1 MSEECD
7 NVFEEHQTFSV
18 IQLRAEGGEPVPAV
32 PQPWSQEEILAA
44 SLTEADIPPDQD
56 DPDGWA
62 DPDADSGPP
71 AELAGLTG
79 AELEELLA
87 DVPARPA
94 PLAWPLSYQ
103 SPDGPD
109 GQPWPAGFLPR
120 DGSGHGAGFAD
131 GGVLDGLA
139 PGVSLAGFADDAH
152 RRLAGVDDD
161 ALIGVLRGW
170 RRLAAWAQARE
181 LATITELARRRPA
194 GGAPPGQLPARM
206 SEFVARR
213 GGAGPDADGPGR

>member
-1 MSEECD
+1 M
-7 NVFEEHQTFSV
+7 
-18 IQLRAEGGEPVPAV
+18 
-32 PQPWSQEEILAA
+32 A
-44 SLTEADIPPDQD
+44 SLTEADIPPDED
-56 DPDGWA
+56 DPDAWA
-62 DPDADSGPP
+62 DPDSGPP

-94 PLAWPLSYQ
+94 PPAWPLSYR
-103 SPDGPD
+103 SADGPD

-131 GGVLDGLA
+131 DGVLDVLA
-139 PGVSLAGFADDAH
+139 PGVSLAEFADDAH
-152 RRLAGVDDD
+152 ARLADIGDD

-194 GGAPPGQLPARM
+194 GGAPPPWP
-206 SEFVARR
+206 
-213 GGAGPDADGPGR
+213 GAGADERVRRR